1 VGRVFESEDINE
13 FPLGERYRIMA
24 KMIRP
29 SQLLGALAAALLAGS
44 AAYAAQDPFDGLILY
59 EDLND
64 YTDVPPGLADG
75 VSAEQGTGYTF
86 NILLDEAYV
95 DYQTEDVVALQH
107 EQQVREEAEIAAFEL
122 GGAPSSDVEVPWELD
137 GAKAIYE

>member
-1 VGRVFESEDINE
+1 
-13 FPLGERYRIMA
+13 MA
-24 KMIRP
+24 KMIRH

-64 YTDVPPGLADG
+64 YTDVHPGLADG